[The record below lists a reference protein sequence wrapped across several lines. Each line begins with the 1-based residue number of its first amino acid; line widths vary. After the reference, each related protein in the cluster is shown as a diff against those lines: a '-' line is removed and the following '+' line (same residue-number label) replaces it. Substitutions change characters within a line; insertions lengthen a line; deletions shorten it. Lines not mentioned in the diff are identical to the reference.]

1 MGAGNSFLKSNK
13 TEKKEQL
20 VSSKFKGSFGCGLSD
35 NKFFFLFP
43 KHYNFFSTKYNNVIF
58 SVGILSLFMKE
69 KPAYVGVFRHVA
81 VDWRWEMYLSKIEN
95 IFVQMEK
102 CICLYV
108 LCKKS
113 RLMLAF
119 SGLLLLT
126 DVACFGKM
134 L

>member
-35 NKFFFLFP
+35 NKLFFLFP
-43 KHYNFFSTKYNNVIF
+43 KHYNFFSTKYNNVIL

-81 VDWRWEMYLSKIEN
+81 VD
-95 IFVQMEK
+95 
-102 CICLYV
+102 
-108 LCKKS
+108 
-113 RLMLAF
+113 
-119 SGLLLLT
+119 
-126 DVACFGKM
+126 
-134 L
+134 